1 MPSGGISII
10 RVAFH
15 TLLGCL
21 TAMFVIPFV
30 LVISISLSN
39 QGWLNAHG
47 FSLWPHGLTLLAY
60 RFILQE
66 PGIILRAYGVTIFV
80 TVVGTTC
87 SIFLTTLIG
96 YVISRPDYAYRR
108 VTTLYIF
115 FTMLFSGGLVPFYLL
130 MTKYLHLGDTIWAMI
145 VPGLLSPFYILVM
158 KGFLSKIPVE
168 IIESAKIDGASE
180 WRIFFRLVLPL
191 ATPAL
196 ATVGVFAAFG
206 FWSEWFNALL
216 FITNQNLVPI
226 QLLLYRIFENIQ
238 MITSNPQAASALGIN
253 MNAVPTTAA
262 MMALVVFVAGPTLLL
277 FPLLRRFYVQGLT
290 VGSLKG

>member
-1 MPSGGISII
+1 MQNGGLGLLK
-10 RVAFH
+10 VAFH
-15 TLLGCL
+15 ALLGCL
-21 TAMFVIPFV
+21 SAMFVIPFI
-30 LVISISLSN
+30 LIISISLSN
-39 QGWLNAHG
+39 QTWMDAHG
-47 FSLWPHGLTLLAY
+47 FRLWPHGLTLIAY

-66 PGIILRAYGVTIFV
+66 PQMILHAYGVTIFV

-87 SIFLTTLIG
+87 SLFLTTLIG

-130 MTKYLHLGDTIWAMI
+130 MTKYLHLGNMIWAMI

-158 KGFLSKIPVE
+158 KGFLSKIPPE
-168 IIESAKIDGASE
+168 MIESAKLDGASE
-180 WRIFFRLVLPL
+180 WRIFLQLVIPVS
-191 ATPAL
+191 TPAL

-226 QLLLYRIFENIQ
+226 QLLLYHIFEDIQ
-238 MITSNPQAASALGIN
+238 LISSNPAVAASLGLN
-253 MNAVPTTAA
+253 MSTVPTTSA
-262 MMALVVFVAGPTLLL
+262 MMALVVFVAGPTLLV